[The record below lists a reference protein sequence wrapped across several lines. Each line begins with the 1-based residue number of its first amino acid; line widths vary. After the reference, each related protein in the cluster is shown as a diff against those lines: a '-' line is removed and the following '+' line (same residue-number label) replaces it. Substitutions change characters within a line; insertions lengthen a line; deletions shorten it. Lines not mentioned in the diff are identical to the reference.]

1 MAVSSAK
8 AVQTFID
15 GFVKCEFPRQVAN
28 RLSGSCA
35 LILYSSKELIIILWT
50 LHVHEKNSYLIC
62 FLSAIL
68 VFTSMLAKPTFGLRH
83 VLKNTSK
90 TTQKVMKPER
100 LTLINCKIFCCG
112 CIISEI
118 RCSFFG
124 LKV

>member
-1 MAVSSAK
+1 MAVSSIE
-8 AVQTFID
+8 AVQTFKD
-15 GFVKCEFPRQVAN
+15 GFVKCEFPRQLAN
-28 RLSGSCA
+28 RLRGCCA

-50 LHVHEKNSYLIC
+50 LHVHEKNLNLIC
-62 FLSAIL
+62 FLSAI
-68 VFTSMLAKPTFGLRH
+68 FTSILSKLTFGLWH

-90 TTQKVMKPER
+90 TTQKVMKPEW

-112 CIISEI
+112 RIISEI